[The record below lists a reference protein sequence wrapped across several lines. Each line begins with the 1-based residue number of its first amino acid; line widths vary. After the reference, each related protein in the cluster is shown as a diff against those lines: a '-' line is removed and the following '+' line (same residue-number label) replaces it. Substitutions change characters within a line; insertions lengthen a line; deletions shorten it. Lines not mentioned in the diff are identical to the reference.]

1 MSSSTQRRGLGKL
14 IGVTAAAAVVLAVGA
29 CSSSGSSSSSSSA
42 DSASSATAAASS
54 ASASSAASASAAG
67 ISAMSSQ
74 LAKYSAAVTSFA
86 PVSPV
91 SGVSALKGKTVWYI
105 PIGEAT
111 PLTSAIGTNMTAA
124 LGQAGIKVHLCDG
137 QFLPTD
143 IATCMAQA
151 ITGGAAGVVTGYVD
165 YAALPTA
172 FNSLVS
178 HHIPVFVG
186 GEPADG
192 GKTSSAQLGFDDP
205 AATMDLEQTLL
216 IESVIA
222 HSDAKANILYVGNSD
237 SASTEDAAAYA
248 KSVAAKQCPTC
259 TFTEIDY
266 NTADLSKL
274 PSQVSAA
281 LIAHPSTTY
290 VVTELDPANASA
302 VEGVQSAGYT
312 NKVTLASAGGDLDVV
327 QRVRAGHE
335 MVDVALSPAYDGWQY
350 ADGIIRMLTGHNPA
364 PAETLSLAR
373 VLTTANT
380 ASLALTPT
388 AYANNGWFGNT
399 SYEQAYLK
407 AWGVS

>member
-1 MSSSTQRRGLGKL
+1 MS
-14 IGVTAAAAVVLAVGA
+14 AE
-29 CSSSGSSSSSSSA
+29 
-42 DSASSATAAASS
+42 
-54 ASASSAASASAAG
+54 
-67 ISAMSSQ
+67 
-74 LAKYSAAVTSFA
+74 LAKYSAAANSFA
-86 PVSPV
+86 TVSPV

-111 PLTSAIGTNMTAA
+111 PLTSAIGTNLTQA
-124 LGQAGIKVHLCDG
+124 LGQVGVKVHLCDG

-143 IATCMAQA
+143 IATCMSQA
-151 ITGGAAGVVTGYVD
+151 VSQGAAGVVTCYVD

-172 FNSLVS
+172 FDSLVS

-192 GKTSSAQLGFDDP
+192 GKVSSAQLGFDDP
-205 AATMDLEQTLL
+205 ASTMDLEQRLL

-222 HSDAKANILYVGNSD
+222 RSDAKANILYVGNSD

-248 KSVAAKQCPTC
+248 KSVAAQQCSTC
-259 TFTEIDY
+259 SFTEIDY

-290 VVTELDPANASA
+290 VVDELDPANAST
-302 VEGVQSAGYT
+302 VEGVQSAGYA

-327 QRVRAGHE
+327 QRVRAGHV

-350 ADGIIRMLTGHNPA
+350 ADGIISMLTGHNPA
-364 PAETLSLAR
+364 PAETVSLVR

-380 ASLALTPT
+380 ASLALTPA
-388 AYANNGWFGNT
+388 AYADNGWFGSA

-407 AWGVS
+407 AWGAS

>member
-1 MSSSTQRRGLGKL
+1 MSRCAQRRELGKL
-14 IGVTAAAAVVLAVGA
+14 IGVTGAAAVVLAVGA
-29 CSSSGSSSSSSSA
+29 CSSSGSSPSPSSTGSVSSA
-42 DSASSATAAASS
+42 
-54 ASASSAASASAAG
+54 AASASG
-67 ISAMSSQ
+67 GSTSALSAEVAQYSS
-74 LAKYSAAVTSFA
+74 AVASFA
-86 PVSPV
+86 SVSPV

-111 PLTSAIGTNMTAA
+111 PLTSAIGTNMTDA

-143 IATCMAQA
+143 IATCMSQA
-151 ITGGAAGVVTGYVD
+151 ITGGAAGVVTSYVD

-172 FNSLVS
+172 FDSLVS

-192 GKTSSAQLGFDDP
+192 GKVSSAQLGFDDP
-205 AATMDLEQTLL
+205 ASTMDLEQRLL

-222 HSDAKANILYVGNSD
+222 HSDGKANMLYVGNTD
-237 SASTEDAAAYA
+237 STSTEDAAAYA
-248 KSVAAKQCPTC
+248 KSVAAQECPAC
-259 TFTEIDY
+259 SFTEIVY

-290 VVTELDPANASA
+290 VVDELDPANAST
-302 VEGVQSAGYT
+302 VEGLQSAGYT

-327 QRVRAGHE
+327 QRVRAGHAL
-335 MVDVALSPAYDGWQY
+335 VDVALSPAYDGWQY

-364 PAETLSLAR
+364 PAETVSLVR

-380 ASLALTPT
+380 ASLALTPA
-388 AYANNGWFGNT
+388 AYADNGWFGST

>member
-1 MSSSTQRRGLGKL
+1 MS
-14 IGVTAAAAVVLAVGA
+14 AE
-29 CSSSGSSSSSSSA
+29 
-42 DSASSATAAASS
+42 
-54 ASASSAASASAAG
+54 
-67 ISAMSSQ
+67 
-74 LAKYSAAVTSFA
+74 LAKYSAVANSFA
-86 PVSPV
+86 TVSPV
-91 SGVSALKGKTVWYI
+91 SGASALKGKTVWYI

-111 PLTSAIGTNMTAA
+111 PLTSAIGTNLTQA
-124 LGQAGIKVHLCDG
+124 LGQVGVKVHLCDG

-143 IATCMAQA
+143 IATCMSQA
-151 ITGGAAGVVTGYVD
+151 VSQGAAGVVTCYVD

-172 FNSLVS
+172 FDSLVS

-192 GKTSSAQLGFDDP
+192 GKVSSAQLGFDDP
-205 AATMDLEQTLL
+205 ASTMDLEQRLL

-222 HSDAKANILYVGNSD
+222 RSDAKANILYVGNSD

-248 KSVAAKQCPTC
+248 KSVAAQQCSTC
-259 TFTEIDY
+259 SFTEIDY

-290 VVTELDPANASA
+290 VVDELDPANAST

-327 QRVRAGHE
+327 QRVRAGHV

-350 ADGIIRMLTGHNPA
+350 ADGIISMLTGHNPA
-364 PAETLSLAR
+364 PAETVSLVR

-380 ASLALTPT
+380 ASLALTPA
-388 AYANNGWFGNT
+388 AYADNGWFGSA

>member
-1 MSSSTQRRGLGKL
+1 MSRCSQRRGLGKL
-14 IGVTAAAAVVLAVGA
+14 IGITGVAAVVLAVGA
-29 CSSSGSSSSSSSA
+29 CSSSGSSSNSSSTGATSNMG
-42 DSASSATAAASS
+42 STSSATA
-54 ASASSAASASAAG
+54 SASSTST
-67 ISAMSSQ
+67 SAMSAEV
-74 LAKYSAAVTSFA
+74 AKYSTAATSFEA
-86 PVSPV
+86 VSPV

-111 PLTSAIGTNMTAA
+111 PLTSAIGTTLTDA

-151 ITGGAAGVVTGYVD
+151 ITGGAAGVVTSYVD

-205 AATMDLEQTLL
+205 AATMDLEQKLL

-222 HSDAKANILYVGNSD
+222 HSDGKANILYVGNSD

-248 KSVAAKQCPTC
+248 KSVAAQECSTC
-259 TFTEIDY
+259 SFTEIVY

-312 NKVTLASAGGDLDVV
+312 SKVTLASAGGDLDVV
-327 QRVRAGHE
+327 QRVRAGH
-335 MVDVALSPAYDGWQY
+335 VLDDVALSPAYTGWQY

-364 PAETLSLAR
+364 PAEKVSLVR
-373 VLTTANT
+373 VLSTANT

-388 AYANNGWFGNT
+388 AYADNGWFGST

>member
-1 MSSSTQRRGLGKL
+1 MVSSSSQRRGLGGL

-29 CSSSGSSSSSSSA
+29 CSSSGSSSSSSGVGA
-42 DSASSATAAASS
+42 TSSATPGATAGASGSSTS
-54 ASASSAASASAAG
+54 A
-67 ISAMSSQ
+67 ISADV
-74 LAKYSAAVTSFA
+74 AKYSAAATSVA

-91 SGVSALKGKTVWYI
+91 SGVGALKGKTVWYI

-111 PLTSAIGTNMTAA
+111 PLTSAIGTNMTEA
-124 LGQAGIKVHLCDG
+124 LGHAGIKVHLCDG

-165 YAALPTA
+165 YAALPAA

-186 GEPADG
+186 GEPANG
-192 GKTSSAQLGFDDP
+192 GKVSSAQLGFDDP
-205 AATMDLEQTLL
+205 AATLDLEQKLL

-222 HSDAKANILYVGNSD
+222 HSDAKANILYVGNTD

-248 KSVAAKQCPTC
+248 KSVAAQQCPTC
-259 TFTEIDY
+259 SFTEIDY
-266 NTADLSKL
+266 NTADLNKL

-281 LIAHPSTTY
+281 LISHPSTTY

-312 NKVTLASAGGDLDVV
+312 SKVTLASAGGDLDVV
-327 QRVRAGHE
+327 QRVRAGH
-335 MVDVALSPAYDGWQY
+335 VLDDVALSPAYTGWQY

-364 PAETLSLAR
+364 PAETVSLVR
-373 VLTTANT
+373 VLSTANT

-388 AYANNGWFGNT
+388 AYATNGWFGSDT
-399 SYEQAYLK
+399 YQQAYLK

>member
-1 MSSSTQRRGLGKL
+1 MSRCSQRRKLGKL
-14 IGVTAAAAVVLAVGA
+14 AGVTGAAAVVLALAA
-29 CSSSGSSSSSSSA
+29 CSSSGSSSNSSSAGSTSNAMASASSSSSSA
-42 DSASSATAAASS
+42 LSAEVA
-54 ASASSAASASAAG
+54 
-67 ISAMSSQ
+67 Q
-74 LAKYSAAVTSFA
+74 YSAAVTSFA
-86 PVSPV
+86 SVSPV

-124 LGQAGIKVHLCDG
+124 LAQAGIKVHLCDG

-143 IATCMAQA
+143 IATCMSQA
-151 ITGGAAGVVTGYVD
+151 ITGGAAGVVTSYVD

-172 FNSLVS
+172 FNNLVS

-192 GKTSSAQLGFDDP
+192 GKVSSAQLGFDDP
-205 AATMDLEQTLL
+205 SATMDLEQKLL
-216 IESVIA
+216 VQSVIA
-222 HSDAKANILYVGNSD
+222 HSDGKANILYVGNTD
-237 SASTEDAAAYA
+237 SASTEDAASYA
-248 KSVAAKQCPTC
+248 KSVATQQCPTC
-259 TFTEIDY
+259 AFTEIVY

-281 LIAHPSTTY
+281 LIAHPTTTY

-312 NKVTLASAGGDLDVV
+312 NKMTLASAGGDLDVV
-327 QRVRAGHE
+327 QRVRAGQ
-335 MVDVALSPAYDGWQY
+335 VLDDIALSPAYTGWQY

-364 PAETLSLAR
+364 PAEKVSLVR

-388 AYANNGWFGNT
+388 AYADNGWFGST